1 MQELGVL
8 AAIYE
13 AFGAHNSP
21 VSFLLVGYC
30 SMAYFIYKMNMQ
42 LNHLKNNVQEYQ
54 KQTAEEIQS
63 IKIEFKTHQKEIQS
77 MTMVLYKIAGKLDV
91 ND

>member
-1 MQELGVL
+1 VQELGVL

-77 MTMVLYKIAGKLDV
+77 MTM
-91 ND
+91 